1 MLITFVIAITVIT
14 SIYLWFWALT
24 QSQCN
29 KNSDD
34 IKTGFNIVKNEFKVQ
49 DGFNKAFMDR
59 LEELEKRIKQL
70 EMYPFNVSPFIHHTL
85 AQIQQKANDNTP
97 ASWEEK
103 PKAKTEEAKPE
114 LGYTIRVTDNGCTG
128 IRPGTEDETNNNV
141 G

>member
-128 IRPGTEDETNNNV
+128 IRPGTEDKTNNDV

>member
-1 MLITFVIAITVIT
+1 MIGFIILYVVTVAVF
-14 SIYLWFWALT
+14 LWFWAMT

-29 KNSDD
+29 TNSDD
-34 IKTGFNIVKNEFKVQ
+34 IKTGFNIVKNELKTQ
-49 DGFNKAFMDR
+49 DGFNQAILERLKK
-59 LEELEKRIKQL
+59 LEERMKNQ

-97 ASWEEK
+97 SSWEK

-114 LGYTIRVTDNGCTG
+114 LGYTIRITDGGCTG
-128 IRPGTEDETNNNV
+128 IRPGTEDETNNDV

>member
-1 MLITFVIAITVIT
+1 MLITFVIAITIIT

-29 KNSDD
+29 KNSDN
-34 IKTGFNIVKNEFKVQ
+34 IK
-49 DGFNKAFMDR
+49 DGFEAVNRELNAQRKYNELVMNR
-59 LEELEKRIKQL
+59 LAELEKRIKQV
-70 EMYPFNVSPFIHHTL
+70 EMYPFNVSPFISHTL

-114 LGYTIRVTDNGCTG
+114 LGYTVRVTDNGCTG
-128 IRPGTEDETNNNV
+128 IRPGTKNKTNNDV

>member
-24 QSQCN
+24 QEQCN
-29 KNSDD
+29 TNTNN
-34 IKTGFNIVKNEFKVQ
+34 IK
-49 DGFNKAFMDR
+49 DGFEAVNRELKAQGKYNELVMNR
-59 LEELEKRIKQL
+59 LEELEKRMKNQ
-70 EMYPFNVSPFIHHTL
+70 EMYPFNFSPFF
-85 AQIQQKANDNTP
+85 IQQKANDNTP
-97 ASWEEK
+97 ASLEEK

>member
-14 SIYLWFWALT
+14 SIYLWFWAIT

-29 KNSDD
+29 TNTND
-34 IKTGFNIVKNEFKVQ
+34 IK
-49 DGFNKAFMDR
+49 DGFEAVNRELKAQGKYNELVMNR
-59 LEELEKRIKQL
+59 LEELEKRIKNL
-70 EMYPFNVSPFIHHTL
+70 ECIRFNVSPFIHHTL

-97 ASWEEK
+97 APWEEK

-114 LGYTIRVTDNGCTG
+114 LSYTIRVTDNGCTG